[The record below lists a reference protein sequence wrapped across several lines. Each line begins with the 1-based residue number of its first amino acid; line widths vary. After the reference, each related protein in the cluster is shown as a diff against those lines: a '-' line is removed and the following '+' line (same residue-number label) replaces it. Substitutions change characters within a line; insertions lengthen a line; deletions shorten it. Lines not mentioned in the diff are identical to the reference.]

1 MRQYRIITPTSSITN
16 FTPKLTTDNKK
27 DKVSTSA
34 NSNADTV
41 KRKTNVVS
49 ANHSPT
55 IRKMIKMRSRTTNN
69 SVSPEEAAVVVK
81 NYILPLFRME
91 KETKH
96 IKRRTEA
103 FSLKGKTDFKE
114 VGMLSDFRLVEDLH
128 NQVESLKKQQEIKE
142 NEFKKAVQDREVYE
156 SDYKTL
162 NERCI
167 DSETNIACLNFFN
180 TQVLKKQHQEQF
192 SSFMIREQCNKFR
205 VLYESELENT
215 QRLSKVIEEE
225 KAKNDKVKN
234 VAVKLEYVNSLLVME
249 NDLLGEKLKGVILSL
264 EHITGSSSCAFKI
277 QEEFH
282 IVSQMLKILASESLN
297 ELHLSQNIKDEKDE
311 LEILVKELS
320 DITLGIQDR
329 KDKYIKLLRDKN
341 VRNDSELKQ
350 AVMAR
355 DKFKSDF
362 EELNK
367 KFLDL
372 QEEHSKLRLKLNK
385 IKKSFSDDL
394 FYEKYCKNCQKPYK
408 EATNFNWSCKRHASP
423 FADDVYWC
431 CGLHD
436 RNSQGCIT
444 SKHISSELEVPEKE
458 ADTISLV
465 FCSVSF
471 I

>member
-16 FTPKLTTDNKK
+16 FNSKLLTDNKK

-34 NSNADTV
+34 NSNADTI
-41 KRKTNVVS
+41 KRKTNVLS
-49 ANHSPT
+49 ANQSPT
-55 IRKMIKMRSRTTNN
+55 ISKMLKMRSRTANN
-69 SVSPEEAAVVVK
+69 SVSPEQAAVVVK
-81 NYILPLFRME
+81 DYILPLFRME

-96 IKRRTEA
+96 IRRRTEA
-103 FSLKGKTDFKE
+103 YSSKGKPEFKE

-128 NQVESLKKQQEIKE
+128 SQVENLKKQQEIKE
-142 NEFKKAVQDREVYE
+142 NQFKKAVQDREVYE
-156 SDYKTL
+156 FDYKTL
-162 NERCI
+162 NERYI
-167 DSETNIACLNFFN
+167 DSESSIVCLNFIN

-192 SSFMIREQCNKFR
+192 SSFMIREQCNKYK

-215 QRLSKVIEEE
+215 QLLSKIIEEE

-264 EHITGSSSCAFKI
+264 EHITGSSSCSFKI

-282 IVSQMLKILASESLN
+282 LVSKMLKILASESLN
-297 ELHLSQNIKDEKDE
+297 ELQLSQNIKEEKDE
-311 LEILVKELS
+311 LEVLVKELS

-341 VRNDSELKQ
+341 IRIDSDLKQ
-350 AVMAR
+350 AVIAR
-355 DKFKSDF
+355 DKFKSDLD
-362 EELNK
+362 ELSK

-372 QEEHSKLRLKLNK
+372 QEEHAKLRLKL
-385 IKKSFSDDL
+385 KKMKKNFSDDL
-394 FYEKYCKNCQKPYK
+394 FDEKYCKNCQKPYK
-408 EATNFNWSCKRHASP
+408 EGTNFNWSCKRHASQ

-431 CGLHD
+431 CGQHD
-436 RNSQGCIT
+436 RNAQGCIT
-444 SKHISSELEVPEKE
+444 SKHMSSELEVQEQE
-458 ADTISLV
+458 VDSISSV
-465 FCSVSF
+465 FCSVSL